1 MSDILPRSLAPS
13 STDMTEK
20 RPLFE
25 NLTHRRVPQI
35 VGMYVA
41 ATWLVIELGDWVTDR
56 FNLPTMLTSYVFV
69 AMLVMLPAIILFA
82 YNHGAPGADEWTK
95 SERVV
100 IPLNAVL
107 ALTLL
112 YFMGPLLVVE
122 AATETVQIS
131 DETGTMQEFEVARQ
145 GYHKEVIGFFWQN
158 ESGNSDLDWLSYGLP
173 LMLAHD
179 LNRVSPVI
187 TVETPFDSA
196 AMRQK
201 LTDRGY
207 PSLVNEPQGL
217 RVEIARDRRS
227 AALIIGSFSQVGGTV
242 TVDATLIDAE
252 SGNEIGSLSTS
263 GSGWLT
269 TVDDVSDAVLSFLDV
284 EPSDNQSN
292 DPIGQHFSGSLEAIK
307 HFTNGQ
313 VALNIDNDYPQ
324 GIAKLQSAV
333 EIDPEFAEANGVLSI
348 THYLNSD
355 IESAR
360 ATASQALK
368 NSYRLSE
375 TSKFVLKANRYMFDG
390 DFDRGERVVEI
401 WTRVQPNSTDAFR
414 SMAQLNKVRGST
426 DSLQRAIAAYDRL
439 LELDPKDFEIYR
451 EKAEVEQ
458 QRGDYAAAADYL
470 KIFLEHEPDS
480 GSGHLQ
486 LANIYQA
493 LGNLEAAQ
501 VSLEDAAILSD
512 SPLSSEIGLARL
524 EARRGYFK
532 EADDRLKGQ
541 LNDELSP
548 QQRVELLG
556 AQAEI
561 AYVRGQIET
570 VIELHIEINEIAKA
584 FMPPMV
590 RLISIENQQSS
601 LLVLLGR
608 TDEAIAI
615 ADHITAQLQA
625 PMDAYMNF
633 TYTSIYDEADDREA
647 FREWVIR
654 TRQTKDQL
662 PPIFLPFIEMQS
674 ARLAIWDGKLD
685 AAIPQLDR
693 ASELLGQ
700 SLIQVFQSN
709 LSLSFLHVILAEL
722 YLEANAIDDARER
735 LEEILKGF
743 PANAYAIL
751 VSAKVHLAQGN
762 EEAGREAL
770 AQALDIWSEA
780 DTDYIYGIEAKSLMS
795 RLQVP

>member
-1 MSDILPRSLAPS
+1 M
-13 STDMTEK
+13 
-20 RPLFE
+20 
-25 NLTHRRVPQI
+25 
-35 VGMYVA
+35 
-41 ATWLVIELGDWVTDR
+41 
-56 FNLPTMLTSYVFV
+56 
-69 AMLVMLPAIILFA
+69 
-82 YNHGAPGADEWTK
+82 
-95 SERVV
+95 
-100 IPLNAVL
+100 
-107 ALTLL
+107 
-112 YFMGPLLVVE
+112 
-122 AATETVQIS
+122 
-131 DETGTMQEFEVARQ
+131 
-145 GYHKEVIGFFWQN
+145 
-158 ESGNSDLDWLSYGLP
+158 
-173 LMLAHD
+173 
-179 LNRVSPVI
+179 
-187 TVETPFDSA
+187 
-196 AMRQK
+196 
-201 LTDRGY
+201 
-207 PSLVNEPQGL
+207 
-217 RVEIARDRRS
+217 EIARDRRS
-227 AALIIGSFSQVGGTV
+227 AALIIGSFSQVEGTV

-263 GSGWLT
+263 GSDWLT
-269 TVDDVSDAVLSFLDV
+269 TVDDVSDAVLSFLEV

-292 DPIGQHFSGSLEAIK
+292 DPIGQHFSGSLEAIE

-375 TSKFVLKANRYMFDG
+375 TSKFILKANRYIFDG
-390 DFDRGERVVEI
+390 DFDRGEHVVEI

-414 SMAQLNKVRGST
+414 SMAQLNKMRGNT
-426 DSLQRAIAAYDRL
+426 ESLQRAIAAYDRL

-470 KIFLEHEPDS
+470 KKFLAHEPDS

-486 LANIYQA
+486 LANIYLA
-493 LGNLEAAQ
+493 LGDLEAAQ

-512 SPLSSEIGLARL
+512 NPLDSELGLARL

-532 EADDRLKGQ
+532 EAEERLNGQ

-548 QQRVELLG
+548 QQRLQVLST
-556 AQAEI
+556 QAEI
-561 AYVRGQIET
+561 AYVRGQIERGMT
-570 VIELHIEINEIAKA
+570 LLVEINEIAKS

-608 TDEAIAI
+608 TDEAIAT
-615 ADHITAQLQA
+615 ADRITAQLQA
-625 PMDAYMNF
+625 PIDAYMNF

-647 FREWVIR
+647 FREWVNK
-654 TRQTKDQL
+654 TQQVKDQL
-662 PPIFLPFIEMQS
+662 PPIFLPFIAMQS
-674 ARLAIWDGKLD
+674 ARLAIWDGEID
-685 AAIPQLDR
+685 AAIPHLDR

-709 LSLSFLHVILAEL
+709 LSMSALHVVLAEL
-722 YLEANAIDDARER
+722 YLEANAIDASRER
-735 LEEILKGF
+735 LEEILKVF
-743 PANAYAIL
+743 PANAYAML

-770 AQALDIWSEA
+770 AEALDIWSDA